1 MLYPLSYEG
10 GMPARIATNPR
21 RSCMS
26 AESGMSIEE
35 AHGYDRTPMA
45 DPLVIVADLLAP
57 AFAMVAGGDT
67 AVDPVVRPSDR
78 ADAQANGALALA
90 RQLGRKPRDVA
101 DDVVAAADLT
111 GKATIEVAGPGFINV
126 TFDEGFLTEQL
137 DALEG
142 DERLG
147 VRLAAT
153 PERVVVDYSA
163 PNIAKEMHI
172 GHLRTTVI
180 GDALVRMLEFVGHT
194 VIRENH
200 VGDWGTPFGMLI
212 EHLIDLG
219 ETEAAAGLSV
229 GDLDGFYKQARTKFD
244 ASEAF
249 QVRARNRV
257 VMLQSGDPETLRLW
271 KMLVDLSM
279 KYFNRLYRKL
289 GVLLTDDDLAGESMY
304 NDLLPDVVER
314 LRTAGLLQESDGAD
328 VVFPPGY
335 TNREGEPLP
344 LIVQKRGGGFNYGTS
359 DLACVLDRV
368 ERVKATL
375 LLYVVGA
382 PQSQHLSMVFDVAAM
397 AGWLRPPARAVHVA
411 FGNVLGTDRKMLK
424 SREGEPVRFVDVVD
438 EAVVR
443 ATASV
448 KEKNPDLPDD
458 EQIDIGRMVG
468 IGALKYADLS
478 TDRIKDY
485 VFDWDRMLAF
495 EGNTAPYLQYA
506 HARIRSIL
514 RKAGRSA
521 PLAAA
526 GAPTLAAEE
535 RELILQLLQFDAAVH
550 DTLDK
555 YSPHRMCTYLFA
567 LAQSFTSFYEACP
580 VLKADPQTRAF
591 RLRLCEQTAR
601 ALAKGLDLLGIEAP
615 ERM

>member
-10 GMPARIATNPR
+10 GIPARIATNLR
-21 RSCMS
+21 RMCRAS
-26 AESGMSIEE
+26 ESGISNDYRHEY
-35 AHGYDRTPMA
+35 HRLFMA

-57 AFAMVAGGDT
+57 AFASVAGTDQP
-67 AVDPVVRPSDR
+67 VDPVVRPSDR

-90 RQLGRKPRDVA
+90 KTLGRKPRDVA
-101 DDVVAAADLT
+101 DDVVAAANLA
-111 GKATIEVAGPGFINV
+111 GKATVEVAGPGFINV
-126 TFDEGFLTEQL
+126 TFDDGFLEEQL
-137 DALEG
+137 DLLAA
-142 DERLG
+142 DDRLG
-147 VRLAAT
+147 VQLAAT

-180 GDALVRMLEFVGHT
+180 GDALVRMLDFVGHT

-212 EHLIDLG
+212 EHLLDIG
-219 ETEAAAGLSV
+219 ETEAVSELSV
-229 GDLDGFYKQARTKFD
+229 GDLDGFYKQARTEFD
-244 ASEAF
+244 GSEVF
-249 QVRARNRV
+249 QDRARTRV
-257 VMLQSGDPETLRLW
+257 VLLQSGDPETLRMW
-271 KMLVDLSM
+271 KLLVDLSM
-279 KYFNRLYRKL
+279 QYFDRLYRKL
-289 GVLLTDDDLAGESMY
+289 GVLLTADDLAGESMY
-304 NDLLPDVVER
+304 NDLLPEVVER
-314 LRTAGLLQESDGAD
+314 LRTVGLLQESDGAE

-335 TNREGEPLP
+335 TNRDGEPLP

-382 PQSQHLSMVFDVAAM
+382 PQSQHLAMVFDVAAM

-424 SREGEPVRFVDVVD
+424 SRSGEPVRFVDVVD
-438 EAVVR
+438 EAIER

-448 KEKNPDLPDD
+448 RKKNPDLPHG
-458 EQIDIGRMVG
+458 EQIDIGRIVG
-468 IGALKYADLS
+468 TGALKYADLS

-485 VFDWDRMLAF
+485 VFDWDRMLSF

-506 HARIRSIL
+506 HARIKSIL
-514 RKAGRSA
+514 RRAAQSETAQRSA
-521 PLAAA
+521 P
-526 GAPTLAAEE
+526 TLVLQE
-535 RELILQLLQFDAAVH
+535 RELILQLLQFDSAVH

-555 YSPHRMCTYLFA
+555 YSPHRLCTYLFE
-567 LAQSFTSFYEACP
+567 LAQNFTAFYEACP
-580 VLKADPQTRAF
+580 VLKAEPQTRAF
-591 RLRLCEQTAR
+591 RLALCEQTAR
-601 ALAKGLDLLGIEAP
+601 VLAKGLGLLGIEAP

>member
-1 MLYPLSYEG
+1 
-10 GMPARIATNPR
+10 
-21 RSCMS
+21 
-26 AESGMSIEE
+26 
-35 AHGYDRTPMA
+35 MA

-57 AFAMVAGGDT
+57 AFATVAGRGT
-67 AVDPVVRPSDR
+67 EVDPVVRPSDR

-90 RQLGRKPRDVA
+90 KQLGRKPRDVA

-111 GKATIEVAGPGFINV
+111 GKASLEVAGPGFINV
-126 TFDEGFLTEQL
+126 TFDETFLKEL
-137 DALEG
+137 LADLEVDDA
-142 DERLG
+142 LG
-147 VRLAAT
+147 VRNVAT

-194 VIRENH
+194 VVRENH

-244 ASEAF
+244 SSEVF
-249 QVRARNRV
+249 QARARNRV
-257 VMLQSGDPETLRLW
+257 VMLQTGDAETLRLW
-271 KMLVDLSM
+271 KLLVDLSM
-279 KYFNRLYRKL
+279 QYFNRLYREL
-289 GVLLTDDDLAGESMY
+289 GVLLTDDDLAGESTY
-304 NDLLPDVVER
+304 NDLLPEVVER
-314 LRTAGLLQESDGAD
+314 LRTAGLLQLSDGAD

-335 TNREGEPLP
+335 TNREGDPLP

-397 AGWLRPPARAVHVA
+397 AGWLRSPARAVHVA

-448 KEKNPDLPDD
+448 KEKNPDVPDD
-458 EQIDIGRMVG
+458 EQVDIGRMVG

-514 RKAGRSA
+514 RKAEAVSD
-521 PLAAA
+521 AAA
-526 GAPTLAAEE
+526 DGPEPTLATEE
-535 RELILQLLQFDAAVH
+535 RELILQLLHFDAAVH

-555 YSPHRMCTYLFA
+555 YSPHRLCTYLFD

-580 VLKADPQTRAF
+580 VLKADPPTRAL
-591 RLRLCEQTAR
+591 RLRLCEQTSR
-601 ALAKGLDLLGIEAP
+601 VLAKGLDLLGIEAP

>member
-1 MLYPLSYEG
+1 MA
-10 GMPARIATNPR
+10 ARLATSAVAPCAHADVERTPR
-21 RSCMS
+21 
-26 AESGMSIEE
+26 
-35 AHGYDRTPMA
+35 GYDRLLMA
-45 DPLVIVADLLAP
+45 DPLVVVAELLSP
-57 AFAMVAGGDT
+57 AFATVAGVEG

-90 RQLGRKPRDVA
+90 KQLGRNPREVA
-101 DDVVAAADLT
+101 VEVVAAADLG
-111 GKATIEVAGPGFINV
+111 GKVTLEVAGPGFINV
-126 TFDEGFLTEQL
+126 TFSESFLTEQL
-137 DALEG
+137 AALAA
-142 DERLG
+142 DDRLG
-147 VRLAAT
+147 VRLAAA

-200 VGDWGTPFGMLI
+200 IGDWGTPFGMLI
-212 EHLIDLG
+212 EHLLDIG

-229 GDLDGFYKQARTKFD
+229 GDLDGFYKQARAKFD
-244 ASEAF
+244 SSETFAA
-249 QVRARNRV
+249 RARKRV
-257 VMLQSGDPETLRLW
+257 VLLQQGDPETLRLW
-271 KMLVDLSM
+271 QLLVDLSM
-279 KYFNRLYRKL
+279 GYFNRLYRKID
-289 GVLLTDDDLAGESMY
+289 VLLTDDDLAGESKY
-304 NDLLPDVVER
+304 NDLLPEVVER
-314 LRTAGLLQESDGAD
+314 LRTAGLLQHSDGAD

-368 ERVKATL
+368 ERLKVTL
-375 LLYVVGA
+375 MLYVVGA
-382 PQSQHLSMVFDVAAM
+382 EQAQHLSMVFDVAAM

-411 FGNVLGTDRKMLK
+411 FGNVLGSDRKRLK
-424 SREGEPVRFVDVVD
+424 SRSGEPVRFVDVVD
-438 EAVVR
+438 EAMERAEVAVR
-443 ATASV
+443 
-448 KEKNPDLPDD
+448 EKNPNLSPS
-458 EQIDIGRMVG
+458 EQAEIGRIVG

-495 EGNTAPYLQYA
+495 EGNTGPYLQYA

-514 RKAGRSA
+514 RKAGPADVPGSA
-521 PLAAA
+521 PPLV
-526 GAPTLAAEE
+526 PEE
-535 RELILQLLQFDAAVH
+535 RDLIVQLLQFDAAIH

-555 YSPHRMCTYLFA
+555 YSPHRLCTYLFE
-567 LAQSFTSFYEACP
+567 LAQTFTSFYEACP
-580 VLKADPQTRAF
+580 VLKAERDTR
-591 RLRLCEQTAR
+591 RLRITLCDQTAR
-601 ALAKGLDLLGIEAP
+601 VLAKGLDVLGIEAP

>member
-1 MLYPLSYEG
+1 
-10 GMPARIATNPR
+10 
-21 RSCMS
+21 
-26 AESGMSIEE
+26 
-35 AHGYDRTPMA
+35 MA
-45 DPLVIVADLLAP
+45 DPLVIVADLLGP
-57 AFAMVAGGDT
+57 AFAAVAGSDG

-90 RQLGRKPRDVA
+90 KQLGRKPRDVA
-101 DDVVAAADLT
+101 EEVVAAADLT
-111 GKATIEVAGPGFINV
+111 GKATLEVAGPGFINV
-126 TFDEGFLTEQL
+126 TFDESFLKQQL
-137 DALEG
+137 AVLSI

-147 VRLAAT
+147 VRTASPA
-153 PERVVVDYSA
+153 ERVVVDYSA

-180 GDALVRMLEFVGHT
+180 GDALVRLLEFVGHT

-212 EHLIDLG
+212 EHLIDIG

-229 GDLDGFYKQARTKFD
+229 GDLDGFYKQARATFD
-244 ASEAF
+244 SSEAF
-249 QVRARNRV
+249 QDRARKRV
-257 VMLQSGDPETLRLW
+257 VLLQGGDPETLRLW

-279 KYFNRLYRKL
+279 RYFNRLYRKI
-289 GVLLTDDDLAGESMY
+289 GVLLTDDDLAGESKY
-304 NDLLPDVVER
+304 NDLLPEVVER
-314 LRTAGLLQESDGAD
+314 LRAAGLLEVSDGAE

-397 AGWLRPPARAVHVA
+397 AGWLRPPTRAVHVA
-411 FGNVLGTDRKMLK
+411 FGNVLGSDRKMLK

-438 EAVVR
+438 EAIER

-448 KEKNPDLPDD
+448 QEKNPDLPPD

-514 RKAGRSA
+514 RKAGEPATSEGGG
-521 PLAAA
+521 PVLV
-526 GAPTLAAEE
+526 AEE
-535 RELILQLLQFDAAVH
+535 RDLILQLLQFDAAIH
-550 DTLDK
+550 DTLEK
-555 YSPHRMCTYLFA
+555 YSPHRLCTYLFE

-580 VLKADPQTRAF
+580 VLKAEPQTRSF
-591 RLRLCEQTAR
+591 RLVLCEQTAR
-601 ALAKGLDLLGIEAP
+601 VLNTGLGLLGIEAP

>member
-1 MLYPLSYEG
+1 
-10 GMPARIATNPR
+10 
-21 RSCMS
+21 
-26 AESGMSIEE
+26 
-35 AHGYDRTPMA
+35 MA

-57 AFAMVAGGDT
+57 AFATVAGGDT
-67 AVDPVVRPSDR
+67 WVDPVVRPSDR

-90 RQLGRKPRDVA
+90 KQLGRKPRDVA

-111 GKATIEVAGPGFINV
+111 GKATVEVAGPGFINV

-137 DALEG
+137 AALEG

-147 VRLAAT
+147 VRNAAA

-180 GDALVRMLEFVGHT
+180 GDALVRTLEFVGHT

-200 VGDWGTPFGMLI
+200 VGDWGTPFGMTI
-212 EHLIDLG
+212 EHLLDIG

-229 GDLDGFYKQARTKFD
+229 GDLDGFYKQARAKFD
-244 ASEAF
+244 SSEEF
-249 QVRARNRV
+249 QARARNRV
-257 VMLQSGDPETLRLW
+257 VLLQGGDPETLRLW
-271 KMLVDLSM
+271 KLLVDLSM
-279 KYFNRLYRKL
+279 QYFNRLYRKL

-314 LRTAGLLQESDGAD
+314 LRTAGLLQQSDGAD

-382 PQSQHLSMVFDVAAM
+382 PQSQHLAMVFDVAAM

-514 RKAGRSA
+514 RRAEAA
-521 PLAAA
+521 PGTAA
-526 GAPTLAAEE
+526 GGDEPTLAPEE
-535 RELILQLLQFDAAVH
+535 RELILQLLHFDAAVH
-550 DTLDK
+550 DTLEK
-555 YSPHRMCTYLFA
+555 YSPHRLCTYLFD

-580 VLKADPQTRAF
+580 VLKAEPPTRAF

-601 ALAKGLDLLGIEAP
+601 VLAKGLDVLGIEAP

>member
-1 MLYPLSYEG
+1 
-10 GMPARIATNPR
+10 
-21 RSCMS
+21 
-26 AESGMSIEE
+26 
-35 AHGYDRTPMA
+35 MA
-45 DPLVIVADLLAP
+45 DPLVTVAELLAP
-57 AFAMVAGGDT
+57 AFAAVAGVDGG
-67 AVDPVVRPSDR
+67 VDPVVRPSDR

-90 RQLGRKPRDVA
+90 KQLGRNPRDVA
-101 DDVVAAADLT
+101 ADVVAAADLA
-111 GKATIEVAGPGFINV
+111 GKATLEVAGPGFINV
-126 TFDEGFLTEQL
+126 TFDELFLLDQL
-137 DALEG
+137 DHLTG

-147 VRLAAT
+147 VRQAVPT
-153 PERVVVDYSA
+153 ERVVVDYSA

-212 EHLIDLG
+212 EHLLDIG
-219 ETEAAAGLSV
+219 ETDEEAAALTL
-229 GDLDGFYKQARTKFD
+229 GDLDGFYKQARAKFD
-244 ASEAF
+244 AGEAF
-249 QVRARNRV
+249 QERARRRV
-257 VMLQSGDPETLRLW
+257 VLLQSGDPETLRLW
-271 KMLVDLSM
+271 KLLVNLSM
-279 KYFNRLYRKL
+279 GHFNQLYRKI

-304 NDLLPDVVER
+304 NDLLPEVVER
-314 LRTAGLLQESDGAD
+314 LRTAGLLVHSDGAD

-375 LLYVVGA
+375 LVYVVGA

-411 FGNVLGTDRKMLK
+411 FGNVLGSDRKMLK
-424 SREGEPVRFVDVVD
+424 SRTGEPARFVDVVD
-438 EAVVR
+438 EAIER
-443 ATASV
+443 ATQAV
-448 KEKNPDLPDD
+448 RDKNPDLATH
-458 EQIDIGRMVG
+458 EQDYVG
-468 IGALKYADLS
+468 HIVGVGALKYADLA

-495 EGNTAPYLQYA
+495 EGDTGPYLQYA

-514 RKAGRSA
+514 RKADEHGGGSGSGS
-521 PLAAA
+521 
-526 GAPTLAAEE
+526 GALVPQE
-535 RELILQLLQFDAAVH
+535 RQLILQLLRFDAAVQ

-555 YSPHRMCTYLFA
+555 FSPHKLCNYLFDM
-567 LAQSFTSFYEACP
+567 AQAFTAFYEACP
-580 VLKADPQTRAF
+580 VLKADGPTRAL
-591 RLRLCEQTAR
+591 RLQLCEQTSR
-601 ALAKGLDLLGIEAP
+601 VLAAGLNLLGIEAP

>member
-1 MLYPLSYEG
+1 
-10 GMPARIATNPR
+10 
-21 RSCMS
+21 MS
-26 AESGMSIEE
+26 LDYLHE
-35 AHGYDRTPMA
+35 YDRPFMA
-45 DPLVIVADLLAP
+45 DPLVIVAGLLAP
-57 AFAMVAGGDT
+57 AFAAVAGTDE

-90 RQLGRKPRDVA
+90 KALGRKPRDVA
-101 DDVVAAADLT
+101 DDVVAASNLA
-111 GKATIEVAGPGFINV
+111 GKATVEVAGPGFINV
-126 TFDEGFLTEQL
+126 TFDEAFLKAQL
-137 DALEG
+137 ELLATD
-142 DERLG
+142 DRLG
-147 VRLAAT
+147 VRLAAI

-200 VGDWGTPFGMLI
+200 VGDWGTPFGMTI

-229 GDLDGFYKQARTKFD
+229 GDLGGFYKQARAKFD
-244 ASEAF
+244 SSEAF
-249 QVRARNRV
+249 QGRARNRV
-257 VMLQSGDPETLRLW
+257 VLLQSGDPETLRLW
-271 KMLVDLSM
+271 KLLVDLSM
-279 KYFNRLYRKL
+279 QYFNRLYRKL

-304 NDLLPDVVER
+304 NDLLPEVVER
-314 LRTAGLLQESDGAD
+314 LRSAGLLQVSDGAD

-344 LIVQKRGGGFNYGTS
+344 LIVRNRVGGFNYGTS

-382 PQSQHLSMVFDVAAM
+382 PQSQHLAMVFDVAAM
-397 AGWLRPPARAVHVA
+397 AGWLRPPTRAVHVA
-411 FGNVLGTDRKMLK
+411 FGNVLGSDRKMLK
-424 SREGEPVRFVDVVD
+424 SRDGEPVRFVDVLD
-438 EAVVR
+438 EAIER

-448 KEKNPDLPDD
+448 REKNPELPND
-458 EQIDIGRMVG
+458 EQINIGRMVG
-468 IGALKYADLS
+468 TGALKYADLS

-485 VFDWDRMLAF
+485 VFDWDRMLSF

-514 RKAGRSA
+514 RRAGQAETSQ
-521 PLAAA
+521 
-526 GAPTLAAEE
+526 GSAPTLVPEE
-535 RELILQLLQFDAAVH
+535 RQLILHLLQFDAAIH
-550 DTLDK
+550 DTLEK
-555 YSPHRMCTYLFA
+555 YSPHRLATYLFE

-580 VLKADPQTRAF
+580 VLKAEPQTRAF
-591 RLRLCEQTAR
+591 RILLCEQTAR
-601 ALAKGLDLLGIEAP
+601 VLSSGLELLGIEAP